1 MANIPDSQPPDQ
13 CSIPGPAM
21 PKESLI
27 SVKCHSPNCHGPC
40 LSCLFMSSINCK
52 CITLFEVLNYRAGRQ
67 VTLFETF
74 FFFISFIFIYLFIFL
89 FRRGCLHFSKSTVI
103 KLTNRTIILE
113 NQLLKQ
119 YTCDRIMFQTTLVT
133 VHPLLRYL
141 TNDIVYKAVFRWEVI
156 VKLSQN
162 LNQGIRQR

>member
-1 MANIPDSQPPDQ
+1 
-13 CSIPGPAM
+13 M
-21 PKESLI
+21 PLA
-27 SVKCHSPNCHGPC
+27 HSHINH
-40 LSCLFMSSINCK
+40 LVDLFLKRIINT
-52 CITLFEVLNYRAGRQ
+52 TLFEVLNYRAGRQ

-74 FFFISFIFIYLFIFL
+74 FFFFFIL

-141 TNDIVYKAVFRWEVI
+141 TNDIVYKGVFRWKVI